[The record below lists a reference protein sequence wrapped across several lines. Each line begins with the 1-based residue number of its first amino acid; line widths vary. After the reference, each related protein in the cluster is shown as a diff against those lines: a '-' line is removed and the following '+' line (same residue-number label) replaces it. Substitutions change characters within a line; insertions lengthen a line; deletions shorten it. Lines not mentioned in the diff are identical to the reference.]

1 MTTELTYLAWTL
13 VLAVVQILW
22 ADVARTGQYGLKWNT
37 GARDEDMPPVKPMV
51 GRLLR
56 AQANLYETLPL
67 FAAAVLIATVAHKDG
82 SALTLWGCRIYVWG
96 RVVYLPLYAFGVR
109 NLRSLVWVVSSI
121 GLLLVIAAVLLP
133 SS

>member
-22 ADVARTGQYGLKWNT
+22 ADLARTGQYGLKWNT
-37 GARDEDMPPVKPMV
+37 GARDEEMPALKPMA

-67 FAAAVLIATVAHKDG
+67 FVAAVLIATVAHKDG

-109 NLRSLVWVVSSI
+109 NLRSLVWVVSSV

>member
-22 ADVARTGQYGLKWNT
+22 ADMARTGQYGLKWNT
-37 GARDEDMPPVKPMV
+37 GARDEDMPPLKPMV

-96 RVVYLPLYAFGVR
+96 RVIYLPLYAFGVR